1 MWLWP
6 YIEPYLDPNQWGGR
20 RQRTHYLVKLFDFV
34 HTYLDKT
41 TPHAVVAGQIDLD
54 KAYNRASHHLLIEY
68 LHAMKVPGWLLVIMM
83 SFLTSRKLMVR
94 CKGATSL
101 TRTLTSCASAGCRT
115 GNLIFIVKFNGA
127 LMRPPIPR
135 PITRNR
141 AEQVKYID
149 DQSVAVSINMRKSLI
164 KDPSSRPR
172 PLNYHERFEPILKQ
186 EENVL

>member
-1 MWLWP
+1 
-6 YIEPYLDPNQWGGR
+6 
-20 RQRTHYLVKLFDFV
+20 
-34 HTYLDKT
+34 
-41 TPHAVVAGQIDLD
+41 
-54 KAYNRASHHLLIEY
+54 
-68 LHAMKVPGWLLVIMM
+68 MKVPGWLLVIMM

-135 PITRNR
+135 PITRKR

-149 DQSVAVSINMRKSLI
+149 DQFVAFYKYEKILYQRSII
-164 KDPSSRPR
+164 KTKT
-172 PLNYHERFEPILKQ
+172 FELS
-186 EENVL
+186 